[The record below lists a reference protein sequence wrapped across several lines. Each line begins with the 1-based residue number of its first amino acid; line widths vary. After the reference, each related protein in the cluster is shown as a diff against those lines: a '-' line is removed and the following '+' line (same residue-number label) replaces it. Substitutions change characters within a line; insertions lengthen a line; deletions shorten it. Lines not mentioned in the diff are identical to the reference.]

1 MTAFEKLTI
10 DTPEQI
16 ALEFTLAGV
25 GSRFLALAV
34 DTAIQAT
41 VFLVL
46 AYLVIAVSAFVWP
59 SDSMWGL
66 AIVVLIGFSLL
77 YGYFATFEWLW
88 RGQTPGKRVMGLRV
102 ISATG
107 HPMTPY
113 QAGVRNL
120 LRIVDQIP
128 GLYGVGIGAVL
139 LTERSQRL
147 GDLVAG
153 TVVVRE
159 EVATRQPLPDI
170 DAAPP
175 RGRDAYRAARL
186 SEAEVALIERFLQRR
201 GDLEWRVRDQTARQI
216 AQRIRQRLDIPPDGP
231 DEALL
236 ERVVAEYRSPR

>member
-1 MTAFEKLTI
+1 MTAWEKLTI

-25 GSRFLALAV
+25 GSRFLALAL
-34 DTAIQAT
+34 DTVIQVSLVVLLYIVAIALLIGR
-41 VFLVL
+41 VGEG
-46 AYLVIAVSAFVWP
+46 
-59 SDSMWGL
+59 MWAL
-66 AIVVLIGFSLL
+66 AIVVLLGFMLF
-77 YGYFATFEWLW
+77 YGYFAAFEWLW
-88 RGQTPGKRVMGLRV
+88 RGQTPGKRLLGLRV

-113 QAGVRNL
+113 QAAVRNL

-128 GLYGVGIGAVL
+128 GLYGVGIVSVL

-159 EVATRQPLPDI
+159 DATTRQPL
-170 DAAPP
+170 DADAPRP
-175 RGRDAYRAARL
+175 GRETLRATRLVDAEL
-186 SEAEVALIERFLQRR
+186 ALVERFLQRR
-201 GDLEWRVRDQTARQI
+201 GDLEGNVREQTARQI
-216 AQRIRQRLDIPPDGP
+216 ATRIRERLGLPPGGAGE

-236 ERVVAEYRSPR
+236 ERVALEYRSGGR